1 MGRSQA
7 APQPCSPEV
16 NVYRPVLATPSRKE
30 AGGQEM
36 RRLFGETVG
45 TKKLNLGKVVWR
57 ENKASSYHRLPEV
70 PAPMAFWVL

>member
-1 MGRSQA
+1 
-7 APQPCSPEV
+7 
-16 NVYRPVLATPSRKE
+16 
-30 AGGQEM
+30 M

>member
-1 MGRSQA
+1 
-7 APQPCSPEV
+7 
-16 NVYRPVLATPSRKE
+16 
-30 AGGQEM
+30 M

-57 ENKASSYHRLPEV
+57 ENKASSYHQLPEV